1 MLSCLVNIHVEN
13 LLVSREASLKSRPLF
28 ISARAVIGV
37 HVVAHPRAR
46 TPFPRNVVMPD
57 DVLGGDIVFLHESP
71 RKLYE
76 IIDGLFGEIP
86 IPSRRAPGGRLIE
99 LIRADFNP
107 DAVRVPASRMNVSAG
122 RATMPRDI
130 VVLDALINDIPLV

>member
-1 MLSCLVNIHVEN
+1 
-13 LLVSREASLKSRPLF
+13 
-28 ISARAVIGV
+28 
-37 HVVAHPRAR
+37 
-46 TPFPRNVVMPD
+46 MPD
-57 DVLGGDIVFLHESP
+57 NVLGGDIVFLHESP

-99 LIRADFNP
+99 LIRAYFNP

-130 VVLDALINDIPLV
+130 IVLDALINDIPLV